1 MIRKFSKTVRFLGA
15 FLRPYS
21 WILIAMIFLNM
32 TPGFLLGLRPLVL
45 APALGN
51 VLPSDSTPAQS
62 FRELSLDNL
71 GCTLQQVVAGQKDD
85 MASAFFL
92 SGMLYFILTAL
103 IVLVGGLVT
112 TWSMSIRLRIQQ
124 DMIVFFHKH
133 LLGLHLGF
141 FLRQKTGELISRFT
155 TDLPKTALAIETVF
169 SGVVNSFIQLLVY
182 GLIMLRTD
190 VTLTVQLLL
199 VGSLHVA
206 VTHLL
211 GNKLNRYTKNAYD
224 VLASL
229 TSSLQETFQNIRVI
243 KSFSAE
249 EFDAAKIRKNAA
261 DVRHKHF
268 RYALTRYIENPIRFL
283 TDGFITVAI
292 LYISYQ
298 AIVQGLMTTAG
309 MAMFFYMATQL
320 VVPFSALARHF
331 LSMYSIYGGFSRL
344 SAIVNT
350 KNELADGHL
359 LPKHFQDSL
368 SLQQVSFGYEETNI
382 LKTIQLE
389 IKRGEIVGVVGVSGG
404 GKSTL
409 IDLILRLYD
418 PLEGQ
423 LIFDGHDIREYNQTA
438 YRNLFGVVS
447 QECLLFNSSIRSN
460 IVLGRD
466 ANDDDLDRAC
476 RIAHLQ
482 DFIDSLPN
490 GFDTEVGDRGV
501 RISGGQRQR
510 IAIARAIYAHPEI
523 LILDEATS
531 ALDTES
537 EQEVQAAINDAI
549 KGVTAIIIAHRLST
563 IRHADKIVVLDQGRI
578 ESIGSHTDLLQK
590 SSVYSRLFSCQL

>member
-1 MIRKFSKTVRFLGA
+1 
-15 FLRPYS
+15 
-21 WILIAMIFLNM
+21 MIFLNM
-32 TPGFLLGLRPLVL
+32 APGFLLGLRPLVL

-51 VLPSDSTPAQS
+51 VLPSDSTPAKS
-62 FRELSLDNL
+62 FHDLSLDNL
-71 GCTLQQVVAGQKDD
+71 GSTLQQVVIGQHGDI
-85 MASAFFL
+85 ASAFVL
-92 SGMLYFILTAL
+92 SGMLYFLLTVL
-103 IVLVGGLVT
+103 ISLVGGVVT
-112 TWSMSIRLRIQQ
+112 IWSMSIRLRIQQ
-124 DMIVFFHKH
+124 DMIVFFHRH
-133 LLGLHLGF
+133 LLSLHLGF
-141 FLRQKTGELISRFT
+141 FLQQKTGELISRFS

-169 SGVVNSFIQLLVY
+169 SGVVNSSIQLLVY

-206 VTHLL
+206 VTHVL
-211 GNKLNRYTKNAYD
+211 GNRLNRYTKTAYD

-229 TSSLQETFQNIRVI
+229 TSGLQETFQNIRVI

-249 EFDAAKIRKNAA
+249 EFDALKIGRTAS

-268 RYALTRYIENPIRFL
+268 RYSLTRYIENPIRFL

-298 AIVQGLMTTAG
+298 AIVQGRMTTAG

-320 VVPFSALARHF
+320 IVPFSALARHF

-344 SAIVNT
+344 SAIANT
-350 KNELADGHL
+350 KNKLADGHL
-359 LPKHFQDSL
+359 LPKRFQDSL
-368 SLQQVSFGYEETNI
+368 LLQQVSFRYEEKNI
-382 LKTIQLE
+382 LNGIQLE
-389 IKRGEIVGVVGVSGG
+389 IKRGEIIGIVGGSGG

-423 LIFDGHDIREYNQTA
+423 LVFDGHDIREYNQTA
-438 YRNLFGVVS
+438 YRKLFGVVS
-447 QECLLFNSSIRSN
+447 QECLLFNSSIKSN
-460 IVLGRD
+460 IVLGRGV
-466 ANDDDLDRAC
+466 NDDDLVRAC
-476 RIAHLQ
+476 RIAHLEA
-482 DFIDSLPN
+482 FVDSLPD
-490 GFDTEVGDRGV
+490 GLETEVGDRGV

-510 IAIARAIYAHPEI
+510 IAIARAVYAHPEI

-537 EQEVQAAINDAI
+537 EKEVQSAINDAI

-563 IRHADKIVVLDQGRI
+563 IRHADKIIVLDQGKI
-578 ESIGSHTDLLQK
+578 ESIGSHAVLLLK
-590 SSVYSRLFSCQL
+590 SPVYSKLFSCQL